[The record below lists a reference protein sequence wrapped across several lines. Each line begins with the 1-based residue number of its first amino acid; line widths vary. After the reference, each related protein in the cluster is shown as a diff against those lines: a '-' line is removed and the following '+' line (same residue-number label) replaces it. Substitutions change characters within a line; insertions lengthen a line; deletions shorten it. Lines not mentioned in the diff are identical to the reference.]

1 MTSKI
6 SSWVGKSYTFEDGAA
21 TVTIIHVK
29 LREAGYWVMY
39 EINYNGGIPKRHVMN
54 ETEFI
59 DRFGLY
65 FGIIS
70 PGDKQ

>member
-1 MTSKI
+1 
-6 SSWVGKSYTFEDGAA
+6 
-21 TVTIIHVK
+21 
-29 LREAGYWVMY
+29 MY